1 MEIMEEM
8 IEIPRLSDNLG
19 LNIPWLHGGPFRK
32 RLTSPLHSEL
42 SDKQGNIGPNLDNY
56 FTRLVQGLEPVES
69 CVTDLS
75 ELKTAGNIDTFNAVH
90 SHADTAEDGISDTT
104 QEDQQNAISMAVPA
118 AADAGK
124 GKKRRRLKVSK
135 NSEEVQSQRMTHIE
149 VERNRRK
156 QMNAHL
162 DVLRSLIPQSYIQ
175 RGDQASII
183 GGAIDLVKELEQ
195 VLQSLQFQ
203 KIKRENVD
211 RTDPKNCLS
220 ILPLHQSILPLHQC
234 NSKCVVDTSS
244 SQLRAA
250 EDKFSIAD
258 IEVTLI
264 ETHCSLK
271 ILSKKKHGQLLK
283 IVTALEGFHMTILH
297 LNITSMDETVLFS
310 LNVKVED
317 ECPLTSANDIASSL
331 QQILRIVHV
340 C

>member
-1 MEIMEEM
+1 MEIIEEM
-8 IEIPRLSDNLG
+8 IEIPRLNDNLG
-19 LNIPWLHGGPFRK
+19 LNIPWLHGGLFRK
-32 RLTSPLHSEL
+32 RLTSSPLHSEPAG
-42 SDKQGNIGPNLDNY
+42 KQGNTGPNLENY
-56 FTRLVQGLEPVES
+56 FTRLVQGFEPVES
-69 CVTDLS
+69 CVTALS
-75 ELKTAGNIDTFNAVH
+75 ELKPGGNIDTFNAVH
-90 SHADTAEDGISDTT
+90 SHSDTAEDGISDTT
-104 QEDQQNAISMAVPA
+104 QEDQQNAISMAIP

-124 GKKRRRLKVSK
+124 GRKRKRLKVSK
-135 NSEEVQSQRMTHIE
+135 NSEEVLSQRITHIE

-195 VLQSLQFQ
+195 ILQSLQFQ
-203 KIKRENVD
+203 KIKRENAD

-220 ILPLHQSILPLHQC
+220 ILPPHQLSAPC

-244 SQLRAA
+244 SQLREA
-250 EDKFSIAD
+250 EDKSSIAD

-264 ETHCSLK
+264 ETHGSLK

-283 IVTALEGFHMTILH
+283 IITALEGFHMTILH
-297 LNITSMDETVLFS
+297 LNITSMDEAVLFS
-310 LNVKVED
+310 FNVKVED
-317 ECPLTSANDIASSL
+317 ECPLTSANDIARSL
-331 QQILRIVHV
+331 HQILRIVHA

>member
-8 IEIPRLSDNLG
+8 IEIPHLNDNLG
-19 LNIPWLHGGPFRK
+19 QNIPWLHGGLFRK
-32 RLTSPLHSEL
+32 RLTSSPLQYSEPA
-42 SDKQGNIGPNLDNY
+42 SKQGNIRPNLENY

-69 CVTDLS
+69 CVTALS
-75 ELKTAGNIDTFNAVH
+75 ELESRGSIDTLLAVH
-90 SHADTAEDGISDTT
+90 SRSDTAEDGVSDTT
-104 QEDQQNAISMAVPA
+104 QEDQQNAISLAVPA
-118 AADAGK
+118 AEAGK
-124 GKKRRRLKVSK
+124 GRKRKRLKVFK

-203 KIKRENVD
+203 KIKRENAD

-220 ILPLHQSILPLHQC
+220 FLPPHQYSARC

-250 EDKFSIAD
+250 EDNSSIAD

-264 ETHCSLK
+264 ETHGSLK
-271 ILSKKKHGQLLK
+271 ILSKKRHGQLLK
-283 IVTALEGFHMTILH
+283 IITALEGFHMAILH
-297 LNITSMDETVLFS
+297 LNITTMEEAVLFS
-310 LNVKVED
+310 FNVKVED
-317 ECPLTSANDIASSL
+317 QCPLTSANDIATSL
-331 QQILRIVHV
+331 HQILRIVHG

>member
-8 IEIPRLSDNLG
+8 IEIPRLNDNIG
-19 LNIPWLHGGPFRK
+19 LNIPWLHGGLFRK
-32 RLTSPLHSEL
+32 RSISPPLHSEPA
-42 SDKQGNIGPNLDNY
+42 NMGPNMENY
-56 FTRLVQGLEPVES
+56 FTRLVQGFEPVES
-69 CVTDLS
+69 CVTALS
-75 ELKTAGNIDTFNAVH
+75 ELKPCGNNIDTFSAAH
-90 SHADTAEDGISDTT
+90 SHSDTAEDGISDTT
-104 QEDQQNAISMAVPA
+104 QEDQQNAISMALP

-124 GKKRRRLKVSK
+124 GRKRKRQKVSK
-135 NSEEVQSQRMTHIE
+135 NSEEVLSQRITHIQ

-203 KIKRENVD
+203 KIKRENID
-211 RTDPKNCLS
+211 RSDPTNCVTS
-220 ILPLHQSILPLHQC
+220 ILPPHQSSARC

-244 SQLRAA
+244 RQLRAL
-250 EDKFSIAD
+250 EDKSSIAD

-264 ETHCSLK
+264 ETHGSLK

-283 IVTALEGFHMTILH
+283 IITALEGFHMTILH
-297 LNITSMDETVLFS
+297 LNITSMDEAVLFS
-310 LNVKVED
+310 FNVKVED
-317 ECPLTSANDIASSL
+317 ECQLTSANEIASSL
-331 QQILRIVHV
+331 HQILRIVHA

>member
-8 IEIPRLSDNLG
+8 IEIPRLNDNIG
-19 LNIPWLHGGPFRK
+19 LNIPWLHGGLFRK
-32 RLTSPLHSEL
+32 RLTSSPLHNEPAG
-42 SDKQGNIGPNLDNY
+42 KQANMMPNMENY
-56 FTRLVQGLEPVES
+56 FTRLVQGFEPGES
-69 CVTDLS
+69 CVTVLSDL
-75 ELKTAGNIDTFNAVH
+75 KPGGNNIDTFNAVQSH
-90 SHADTAEDGISDTT
+90 SETAEDGISDTT

-118 AADAGK
+118 ADAGK
-124 GKKRRRLKVSK
+124 GRKRKRQKVSK
-135 NSEEVQSQRMTHIE
+135 NSEEVLSQRITHIE

-211 RTDPKNCLS
+211 RTDPTNCLS
-220 ILPLHQSILPLHQC
+220 ILPPHQSSARC

-244 SQLRAA
+244 SQVRAL
-250 EDKFSIAD
+250 EDKSSIAD

-264 ETHCSLK
+264 ETHGSLK

-283 IVTALEGFHMTILH
+283 IITALESFHMTILH
-297 LNITSMDETVLFS
+297 LNITSMDETVVFS
-310 LNVKVED
+310 FNVKVED
-317 ECPLTSANDIASSL
+317 ECQLTSADEIASSL
-331 QQILRIVHV
+331 HRILRIVHA

>member
-1 MEIMEEM
+1 MEEM

-32 RLTSPLHSEL
+32 RLTSSPLHSEP
-42 SDKQGNIGPNLDNY
+42 SGKQGNIRPNLDNY
-56 FTRLVQGLEPVES
+56 FTRLVQGLEPLES

-75 ELKTAGNIDTFNAVH
+75 ELKSAGNIDTFNAVH
-90 SHADTAEDGISDTT
+90 SMSDTAEDGISDTT
-104 QEDQQNAISMAVPA
+104 QENQQNVISLAVPA
-118 AADAGK
+118 PDTGK
-124 GKKRRRLKVSK
+124 GKKRKRLKVSK

-162 DVLRSLIPQSYIQ
+162 DALRSLIPQSYIQ

-203 KIKRENVD
+203 KIKMENVD
-211 RTDPKNCLS
+211 RTDHPKNCLS
-220 ILPLHQSILPLHQC
+220 ILPLHQSSARC
-234 NSKCVVDTSS
+234 NSKCVLDTSS

-250 EDKFSIAD
+250 EGKSSIAD
-258 IEVTLI
+258 IEVSLI

-297 LNITSMDETVLFS
+297 LNITSTDEAVLFS
-310 LNVKVED
+310 FNVKVED
-317 ECPLTSANDIASSL
+317 ECPLTSANDIANSL
-331 QQILRIVHV
+331 QQILRIVHA